1 MPQSPGSMDGG
12 NIFRMP
18 FSSGFLVDVNREES
32 SPGEDGTGSEERRP
46 TSTSQDGGGDGSE
59 TGSGGGSNRKP
70 PTPSVS
76 STLKRTTHN
85 WYTGVA
91 EEASGYAR
99 LNPDAPEFAP
109 VFEAG
114 PRSAPPAPERG
125 HFSGAHGYGE
135 KLWDLRE
142 SPTNENPS
150 TVSGQGLV
158 DLSSYTIPLKSGR
171 NFDDGREKRLRRTA
185 SESHLMS
192 GVENGSSYT
201 SVSPVI
207 AQSGMGTRAGV
218 STSVPGSTNRAQ
230 QYITPN
236 PSPSRRASMTSSH
249 KVTSSVPSGAQ
260 GPTSENTNH
269 DSLVMRTK
277 ALLEHQM
284 RTNLA
289 FAEAVAAE
297 YGRELSARIETQRR
311 AFMLE
316 QNRRIQV
323 MELTIRRRVA
333 EAEDA
338 LRRQY
343 EDRQA
348 LASRI
353 IDVRHS
359 LGNGAILDPR
369 SLGMD
374 PQELESI
381 SPAAQRRI
389 AELVREMTIARTEVE
404 IQKQAMQRLQQELL
418 RAREDARAAAHESG
432 NTAEVGALRQAL
444 RDEREQRLL
453 LEEKA
458 NALESSLQDVR
469 ARDWEEEDTKFPY
482 MQDARDGAAL
492 SKKRPDE
499 LLALILKVEAERER
513 LSKDNIL
520 LTRRIEALE
529 NEGEDESLVSE
540 SRPPDYSSEKMES
553 EKETSVWLEPLQA
566 TVNPH
571 LQREILSLEKSLMW
585 TTPATPRI
593 SEIRTRMSTVLR
605 DLVSQS
611 EKLRTLLRDDRVPE
625 GKRKDFSWDSGVFVE
640 SGLTGGMFSPTE
652 TFDPFATMGQRKD
665 GRVGTGSAGPSSIMT
680 KSETASHATL
690 GTTTSTGG
698 KSSRSPKAYS
708 YDIVGQMYASAGFDL
723 QPYDSSNTSS
733 AAPSTTTQQQPQ
745 QLPSTGMRPHQQP
758 FHFGP
763 FPIGSVNDNKT

>member
-1 MPQSPGSMDGG
+1 MMPQSPGTMEGG
-12 NIFRMP
+12 NVFRMP
-18 FSSGFLVDVNREES
+18 SSSGFLQDVNREES
-32 SPGEDGTGSEERRP
+32 SPGEEGTGSEERRAP
-46 TSTSQDGGGDGSE
+46 STGQDGGGDGSE

-76 STLKRTTHN
+76 STIKRTSHH

-91 EEASGYAR
+91 EEASRYAR

-125 HFSGAHGYGE
+125 HFGGTHRYGE
-135 KLWDLRE
+135 DLWDFRE
-142 SPTNENPS
+142 SPTSEIPS
-150 TVSGQGLV
+150 TVSSGQALV
-158 DLSSYTIPLKSGR
+158 DPSSYTIPLKSGS
-171 NFDDGREKRLRRTA
+171 NFDDGRDKRLRRTA

-192 GVENGSSYT
+192 GVENGSSYA

-218 STSVPGSTNRAQ
+218 STSVIGSTNRAQ

-236 PSPSRRASMTSSH
+236 PSPSRRGSLTSSH
-249 KVTSSVPSGAQ
+249 NVTSSVPPGAQ
-260 GPTSENTNH
+260 GPTSESTNR

-316 QNRRIQV
+316 QNRRVQM

-359 LGNGAILDPR
+359 LGNGANLDPR
-369 SLGMD
+369 SIGMD

-381 SPAAQRRI
+381 SPAVQRRI

-404 IQKQAMQRLQQELL
+404 IHKQAMQRLQQELI
-418 RAREDARAAAHESG
+418 RTREDTRAAAHESG
-432 NTAEVGALRQAL
+432 NAAEVGALRQAL

-458 NALESSLQDVR
+458 SALESSLQDQR
-469 ARDWEEEDTKFPY
+469 ARDWEEEVTKFMS
-482 MQDARDGAAL
+482 MQVARDGAAL

-499 LLALILKVEAERER
+499 LLALILEVEAERER

-529 NEGEDESLVSE
+529 NEGEAGSLDSE
-540 SRPPDYSSEKMES
+540 SRPPDYSSEKLES
-553 EKETSVWLEPLQA
+553 EKEMRVWFEP
-566 TVNPH
+566 

-585 TTPATPRI
+585 TAPTTPRI
-593 SEIRTRMSTVLR
+593 SEIRTRMLTVLQT
-605 DLVSQS
+605 LESQS
-611 EKLRTLLRDDRVPE
+611 EKLRNLLRDDRVPE

-640 SGLTGGMFSPTE
+640 SGLGGGMFSPTE
-652 TFDPFATMGQRKD
+652 SFDPFATMVQKKD
-665 GRVGTGSAGPSSIMT
+665 GRMVTVSAGPSSAMT
-680 KSETASHATL
+680 KSETASHSTL
-690 GTTTSTGG
+690 GTTSSSGG
-698 KSSRSPKAYS
+698 TSSRSPKDYS

-723 QPYDSSNTSS
+723 QPHDPSSTS
-733 AAPSTTTQQQPQ
+733 AATPSTATQQQPQ
-745 QLPSTGMRPHQQP
+745 QLPSTGMRPSQQP

-763 FPIGSVNDNKT
+763 FPIGSVNENKT